1 LERAARLDLGLDLS
15 LSGFFIGPLLELR
28 ALLTERGAVSLPS
41 PRFSGFRRGL
51 LVFLSA
57 PGLCD
62 RFLYL
67 PGLSDRVRVDRE
79 DRPLCLPGLS
89 DRFLYLPGLWDLFV
103 DLLVLFV
110 CSDPSL
116 IASLFDFIRPGL
128 LERPFFFEGLGGLAV
143 SCSVLSLLLL
153 LLLVVGLP
161 ERASCTLS
169 RLLSFRSLPGL
180 AALAALSNNFLAL
193 LIKPFADSS
202 GLASFKPPS

>member
-1 LERAARLDLGLDLS
+1 LERTARLDLGLDLS
-15 LSGFFIGPLLELR
+15 LSVFFIGPLLELR

-57 PGLCD
+57 PV
-62 RFLYL
+62 FLNL

-103 DLLVLFV
+103 DLLVLCV

-116 IASLFDFIRPGL
+116 IESLFDFIRPGL
-128 LERPFFFEGLGGLAV
+128 FERPFFFEGVGGLAV

-153 LLLVVGLP
+153 VVGLP
-161 ERASCTLS
+161 ERHSSTLS
-169 RLLSFRSLPGL
+169 LIFCGPGLLSFRSLPGL
-180 AALAALSNNFLAL
+180 AARAALSNNFLAL

-202 GLASFKPPS
+202 DLASFKPPS